1 MIDPAT
7 GGAMASY
14 TALGAQFGGHWGAAA
29 GAAFGL
35 GMSLFGQADQA
46 AQQRRMVEAA
56 IKEAE
61 ARNKLNMQEAAR
73 AAAEINKQRTL
84 TYIQTA
90 QALQHINKEGAV
102 GTGQANLRTAY
113 ADVIGNSSRL
123 IQSDIDQQMNEARG
137 LTVLNAEIQQD
148 NLNSSLTTMMNNARS
163 NFTTVSTSGLTSGG
177 GSIWSSIIGASA
189 QGILGYQQAG
199 GTFGSTSKAS
209 TPSTYG
215 YGKSRAGSEMGFN
228 TNIWG

>member
-7 GGAMASY
+7 GGSIASY
-14 TALGAQFGGHWGAAA
+14 TALGAQFGGPWGAAA

-56 IKEAE
+56 IKAAE

-84 TYIQTA
+84 SYIQTA

-113 ADVIGNSSRL
+113 ADAIGNSSRL

-137 LTVLNAEIQQD
+137 LTALNAEIQQD

-163 NFTTVSTSGLTSGG
+163 NFTPVNTTGLTSGG
-177 GSIWSSIIGASA
+177 GSIWSNLIGATA
-189 QGILGYQQAG
+189 QGVLGYQQAG
-199 GTFGSTSKAS
+199 GTFGTKLSSTSQSSYGASKA
-209 TPSTYG
+209 G
-215 YGKSRAGSEMGFN
+215 AAMGFN